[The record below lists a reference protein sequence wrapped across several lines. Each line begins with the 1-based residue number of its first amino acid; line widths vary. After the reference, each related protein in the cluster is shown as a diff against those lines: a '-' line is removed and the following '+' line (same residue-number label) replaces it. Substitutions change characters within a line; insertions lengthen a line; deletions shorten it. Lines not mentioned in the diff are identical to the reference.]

1 MRVFCLLAIVLLA
14 PVFALGQGQ
23 TIFGKVV
30 RADNKSIIQGA
41 NVFLSNSSYGTATQF
56 DGSFILKNV
65 KPGQYLL
72 TVAHLGYADY
82 TETVLV
88 SDKQVELR
96 IEMKPQPIMLREVN
110 ITTKADWKRNYE
122 MFKKQ

>member
-1 MRVFCLLAIVLLA
+1 MKHLFTLVFWVMLTPI
-14 PVFALGQGQ
+14 FALGQGQ

-30 RADNKSIIQGA
+30 RSDSKAVIQGA
-41 NVFLSNSSYGTATQF
+41 NVFLSNSSYGTSTQF

-82 TETVLV
+82 TETILV

-96 IEMKPQPIMLREVN
+96 IEMKSQPIMLKDVN
-110 ITTKADWKRNYE
+110 ITTKSDW
-122 MFKKQ
+122 